1 MKDLFEEYEKLPT
14 QVNKFINDFQDN
26 VDAGADRYAE
36 CEKLIA
42 NLRLEGYVCDYGLDG
57 EPFNLQKIKL

>member
-14 QVNKFINDFQDN
+14 QVNNLINDFQDN

-36 CEKLIA
+36 CEKLTA
-42 NLRLEGYVCDYGLDG
+42 NLKQEGYTFDYGLDG
-57 EPFNLQKIKL
+57 EPFNLQKL